1 MHYISSFL
9 LVQLK
14 FLSFKFIVQISY
26 YLKDIIMIIKTY
38 HTITIDI
45 TQILT
50 SKESKLTKD

>member
-1 MHYISSFL
+1 MYYIFLISFGTTKIFF
-9 LVQLK
+9 Q
-14 FLSFKFIVQISY
+14 FIIQISY
-26 YLKDIIMIIKTY
+26 YLKEIIMIIKTY